1 MVLEYS
7 TAVLKPPQKSTPA
20 TPPSINSVPTEYR
33 LLGRHSAC
41 HRAGILFGTTHPLM
55 ASVFLASER
64 PQVLQ
69 VAVGDGMRVEAEGAG
84 VLREV
89 AAQVRV
95 VRKALHVVLL
105 DELQVRDADPR
116 GHGDLLQR
124 QGAGRAAGAQGGA
137 RHVGD
142 GEVGVTERGRLGRRG
157 SRARRRTDQTERL
170 FIIAGAAG
178 GG

>member
-20 TPPSINSVPTEYR
+20 TPPSINSVPTAYR
-33 LLGRHSAC
+33 LLGRHSDC
-41 HRAGILFGTTHPLM
+41 HRAGILFGTTHPLRV
-55 ASVFLASER
+55 SWFLVSER
-64 PQVLQ
+64 SQVLQ
-69 VAVGDGMRVEAEGAG
+69 VTVGDGMRVEAEGAG

-124 QGAGRAAGAQGGA
+124 QA
-137 RHVGD
+137 D
-142 GEVGVTERGRLGRRG
+142 GL
-157 SRARRRTDQTERL
+157 
-170 FIIAGAAG
+170 AAG
-178 GG
+178 GPAGRRPSRR